1 MPSRASRSRGSVA
14 ERRRRKREGAGER
27 AVWIFIGAIATATK
41 AIEGLKLR
49 MDLEKA
55 FDEASFK
62 LRIADITSNLAD
74 LKIALGEAKSE
85 AAEKNAEYPASK
97 TSSLSE
103 QTQLSRR
110 AFATKN
116 RATEAA
122 GYAVLLSMR
131 KTRRPLNTQSQ
142 RRRRKRITGQSA
154 RNAKPTLIPNMDTDI
169 ACSAGVSARRSTCS

>member
-1 MPSRASRSRGSVA
+1 LSPSRLGGDELRVQCARQPRDDFVLHVEEIGERLVEPLYQQGFRVFPAVLPASLSNMPSRASRSRGSVA

-62 LRIADITSNLAD
+62 LRKADITSNLAD

-85 AAEKNAEYPASK
+85 AAEKDAEYPASK

-103 QTQLSRR
+103 H
-110 AFATKN
+110 N
-116 RATEAA
+116 
-122 GYAVLLSMR
+122 
-131 KTRRPLNTQSQ
+131 
-142 RRRRKRITGQSA
+142 
-154 RNAKPTLIPNMDTDI
+154 
-169 ACSAGVSARRSTCS
+169 